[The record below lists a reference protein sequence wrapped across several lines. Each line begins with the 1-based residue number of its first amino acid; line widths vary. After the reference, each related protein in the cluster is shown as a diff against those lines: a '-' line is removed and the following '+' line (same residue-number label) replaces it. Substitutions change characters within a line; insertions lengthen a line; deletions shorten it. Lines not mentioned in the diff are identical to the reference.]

1 MDKLS
6 HFDEEG
12 KAKMVD
18 VGPKD
23 DSERVAKAQATVC
36 LNPATLDHL
45 KNLKKGD
52 PYSTARI
59 AGIQAAKKTSALIPL
74 CHPLLLTYIGVDIE
88 TDTETGPGPEPY
100 FRVRITSEVHCMGKT
115 GVEMEALTAVTVA
128 ALTFY
133 DMCKAV
139 DKEITITGIHLL
151 EKSGGRRAGPGAK

>member
-1 MDKLS
+1 MDKLT
-6 HFDEEG
+6 HFDQEG

-18 VGPKD
+18 VGPKGD
-23 DSERVAKAQATVC
+23 TERVAKAQATVC
-36 LNPATLDHL
+36 LKSATLDQL
-45 KNLKKGD
+45 KSLKTGD

-59 AGIQAAKKTSALIPL
+59 AGIQAAKKTSDLIPL

-88 TDTETGPGPEPY
+88 TDSENS
-100 FRVRITSEVHCMGKT
+100 RVRITSEVRCTGKT

-139 DKEITITGIHLL
+139 DKEITITDIHLL
-151 EKSGGRRAGPGAK
+151 EKSGGRGGPATK